1 MTARLKHTQTRIMTA
16 AFIAVNIGI
25 AKHLEAVTCKWLLG
39 CACLV
44 GTGFTMSLFVALSSV
59 LFSPELSGRSC

>member
-1 MTARLKHTQTRIMTA
+1 MTARLKHTETRIMTA

-25 AKHLEAVTCKWLLG
+25 AKLLEAVTCKSLLG

-44 GTGFTMSLFVALSSV
+44 GTGFTMPLFVALSSV
-59 LFSPELSGRSC
+59 LFPPESSVR